1 MQDGYEKNYYW
12 KPTLQREI
20 DGSSKVHADEL
31 AKLDE
36 DITKAK
42 EAKDLTKYNAL
53 LIIRQGWDTKNA
65 FRCTNRCY

>member
-1 MQDGYEKNYYW
+1 
-12 KPTLQREI
+12 
-20 DGSSKVHADEL
+20 VHADEL

-65 FRCTNRCY
+65 SLDAQIDAIKEGN